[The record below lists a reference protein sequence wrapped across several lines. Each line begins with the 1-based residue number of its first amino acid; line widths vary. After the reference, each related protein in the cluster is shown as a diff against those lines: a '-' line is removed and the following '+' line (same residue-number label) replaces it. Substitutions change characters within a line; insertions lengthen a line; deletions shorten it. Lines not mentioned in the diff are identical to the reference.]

1 MGYGMYGMTG
11 YPYNMMMGQYG
22 VNPFG
27 GGMTGMYGG
36 GYPFGMMG
44 YDDPTGVNPYAMGM
58 GYGGYGMY
66 GMNGLAGMAGMNGIN
81 GLNGMNGMNGMNGIN
96 GMNGM
101 NGNTNGAGT
110 INNGN
115 TRRSSGN
122 VDFPIPTIFAPFNGG
137 GMEEVIARDRAAF
150 IRQLEASNPETKM
163 CYAQSLDVRK
173 HVKNLSVRYLSR
185 IMPKEHDL
193 DDWIVLPLF
202 QHGQDIPIDND
213 GRTAILMAHAPS
225 LDHLLESWRKRI
237 ENERRDLKEKRR
249 QQKAERREARHQRR
263 SGCQKR
269 RNRSLKGPKGKR
281 CKSGNAIEAQDPPM
295 QQEFIN
301 VDVEMRVVKEEDS
314 YGDQDYGLPYPRYD
328 QYVGDFGTLDD
339 SMQQY
344 DPNNYDWGPPLFY
357 ELDSYSENGERVLDF
372 GNSDDEEYIVA
383 EDWTR
388 TPKRLIKTEPSSP
401 TPSTVQHVI
410 KQEPTSPTSST
421 PRAALTQKQP
431 SPMLSTPEPLL
442 KQEPISSC
450 SSTPA
455 RALKKKSPSS
465 TSSALG
471 RVIKEEP
478 LSPMSSPLKPVLIQK
493 TSQPT
498 PSAPLHLFKQETP
511 SPVTSPPEPLF
522 KQELLSPVPSAPEP
536 VFIQKPLPSP
546 AERVIKQEPSSPAQ
560 TTPEQLFKQ
569 EPPSTMTPNPEFVLK
584 QEPNS
589 TASPSPRPVFIQERP
604 YQVSPA
610 RATVA
615 RQESSFL
622 VPATPQQSHP
632 TCRYNEERSLPAQD
646 RDHAVSPFVEKD
658 DFDAMLEMEQQL
670 ASIHGLTSDQ
680 NNSEVDAISLLST
693 EDRPSTSKADLKKH
707 SASNKIKNSLLQRM
721 AEGREIDSSSAVALE
736 NDYKNTF
743 CYLCR
748 IDFTSS
754 KGLYLHNVKI
764 HSEGEVQ
771 CDVCYKPLKNRIT
784 LMKHKKLHL
793 GAEDMHCLCTECG
806 RPFKDKRALTAHV
819 TYTKHM
825 VGPRVARTS

>member
-1 MGYGMYGMTG
+1 M
-11 YPYNMMMGQYG
+11 
-22 VNPFG
+22 
-27 GGMTGMYGG
+27 
-36 GYPFGMMG
+36 
-44 YDDPTGVNPYAMGM
+44 D
-58 GYGGYGMY
+58 
-66 GMNGLAGMAGMNGIN
+66 
-81 GLNGMNGMNGMNGIN
+81 
-96 GMNGM
+96 
-101 NGNTNGAGT
+101 
-110 INNGN
+110 
-115 TRRSSGN
+115 
-122 VDFPIPTIFAPFNGG
+122 
-137 GMEEVIARDRAAF
+137 EVIARDRAAF
-150 IRQLEASNPETKM
+150 IRQLEASNPENKM

-225 LDHLLESWRKRI
+225 LDHLLQSWRKRI

-281 CKSGNAIEAQDPPM
+281 CKSGNAIETQDPPM

-301 VDVEMRVVKEEDS
+301 VDVEMRVVKEEDP

-388 TPKRLIKTEPSSP
+388 TPERLLKTEPSSP
-401 TPSTVQHVI
+401 TPSTSQHVI

-421 PRAALTQKQP
+421 PTAVLTQMQP
-431 SPMLSTPEPLL
+431 PPIPSTPGPLY
-442 KQEPISSC
+442 KQEPIYSF

-455 RALKKKSPSS
+455 RALMKKSPSS
-465 TSSALG
+465 TSSAFG
-471 RVIKEEP
+471 HVIKEEP
-478 LSPMSSPLKPVLIQK
+478 LSPISSPLKPALIQK
-493 TSQPT
+493 PPQSTPT
-498 PSAPLHLFKQETP
+498 APLHLFKQETP
-511 SPVTSPPEPLF
+511 SPVPSSPEPLF
-522 KQELLSPVPSAPEP
+522 KQESPSPMPSNPEP
-536 VFIQKPLPSP
+536 VFIQKPLPSS

-569 EPPSTMTPNPEFVLK
+569 EPPSTMTPRPEYVLK
-584 QEPNS
+584 QEPTS
-589 TASPSPRPVFIQERP
+589 TASPSSRPVFIQERP

-610 RATVA
+610 SATVA
-615 RQESSFL
+615 RRESSFL
-622 VPATPQQSHP
+622 VSATPQPSHS

-670 ASIHGLTSDQ
+670 ASIHGITPDQ
-680 NNSEVDAISLLST
+680 NSSEVDAISLLST